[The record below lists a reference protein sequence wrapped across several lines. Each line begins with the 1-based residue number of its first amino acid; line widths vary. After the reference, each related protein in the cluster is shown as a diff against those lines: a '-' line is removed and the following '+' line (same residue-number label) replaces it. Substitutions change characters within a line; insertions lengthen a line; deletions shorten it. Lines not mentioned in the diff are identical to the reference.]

1 MRQNLHHQGIGND
14 LKPRLDSD
22 GLTSKTD
29 ERIIKEE
36 ATLPRAKLSSNH
48 ELFAQLLQLVE
59 SSHGDVAE
67 GIWDL
72 LMSLQTNS

>member
-1 MRQNLHHQGIGND
+1 
-14 LKPRLDSD
+14 LKPRLDGD
-22 GLTSKTD
+22 GLTNKTD

-36 ATLPRAKLSSNH
+36 AVLPRAKLSSNH

-72 LMSLQTNS
+72 LMSL